1 MGEQEFREGY
11 KVVSRVDGD
20 TGSVWQLDGRH
31 EGREIPEDCVLVG
44 WDQGVATI
52 TEMSDLEV
60 V

>member
-1 MGEQEFREGY
+1 
-11 KVVSRVDGD
+11 VVWR
-20 TGSVWQLDGRH
+20 LDGAH

-52 TEMSDLEV
+52 TPMADLEV